1 MVPAVVSGVP
11 LPADLSAVE
20 VVPLSAPANPVEQ
33 ESSQEVEA
41 RNTAVK
47 TAAGGGPSVANVSSV
62 PRQDELDIPLSKL
75 HSLPRNPHVGE
86 GDPPSD
92 EEEASAAKTSTEA
105 AVVVGQKAASPRFSS
120 FLAVTTE
127 GSEVLPTVVG
137 FGQG

>member
-20 VVPLSAPANPVEQ
+20 VVLLSAPDNPVEQ
-33 ESSQEVEA
+33 ESNQEVEA

-75 HSLPRNPHVGE
+75 LSLPRNPHVYE
-86 GDPPSD
+86 GDPPSG

-105 AVVVGQKAASPRFSS
+105 VVVVG
-120 FLAVTTE
+120 
-127 GSEVLPTVVG
+127 
-137 FGQG
+137 